1 MRKLC
6 GRLLWGILSV
16 FIMLDAAITLGG
28 LAVQAVWG
36 VGKCLSSM

>member
-28 LAVQAVWG
+28 LAVQVAAAG
-36 VGKCLSSM
+36 GK